1 VPSGWGSGVGM
12 YVIFP
17 DGDTDIV
24 IIHVIVNISSEFLV
38 IDRFEVAIG
47 ILYPALVVINSS
59 LVVVYEL
66 AVASLTVNENIIELF
81 SREIAGGVR
90 KDSVTCVPDD
100 VVITIPVDGAFT
112 PR

>member
-1 VPSGWGSGVGM
+1 L
-12 YVIFP
+12 P

-38 IDRFEVAIG
+38 IDRFAVAIG
-47 ILYPALVVINSS
+47 ILYPALLVINSS
-59 LVVVYEL
+59 LVAVYEL
-66 AVASLTVNENIIELF
+66 VVSSLTVNDNIIELL

-90 KDSVTCVPDD
+90 KSSVTCCPDD
-100 VVITIPVDGAFT
+100 VVSRIPDDGAFT